1 MATLD
6 SAAALILPRPAA
18 PRRNSGRRSAAASP
32 AVPRGAAVRRRV
44 ARPEAG
50 PETDRF
56 SGEQIDTWIL
66 QGLIWAAM
74 AGMLVWFHAPLGAAL
89 RGLL

>member
-6 SAAALILPRPAA
+6 SAAPLILPRPGT
-18 PRRNSGRRSAAASP
+18 PRRRRSAAAAP
-32 AVPRGAAVRRRV
+32 AVPRGAAMRRRAV
-44 ARPEAG
+44 RPEAG
-50 PETDRF
+50 GI

-74 AGMLVWFHAPLGAAL
+74 VGMAAWFHAPLGAAL
-89 RGLL
+89 HSLF

>member
-1 MATLD
+1 MTTLD
-6 SAAALILPRPAA
+6 SAAPLILPRPGS

-32 AVPRGAAVRRRV
+32 AVPRGAAMRRRT

-50 PETDRF
+50 GI

-66 QGLIWAAM
+66 QGLIWATM
-74 AGMLVWFHAPLGAAL
+74 AGMLAWFHAPLGAAL
-89 RGLL
+89 RGLF